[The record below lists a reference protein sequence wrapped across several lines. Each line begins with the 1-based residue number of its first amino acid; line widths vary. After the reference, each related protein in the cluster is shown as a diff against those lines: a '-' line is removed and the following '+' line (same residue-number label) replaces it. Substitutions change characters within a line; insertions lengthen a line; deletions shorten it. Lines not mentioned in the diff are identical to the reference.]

1 MLGPATAVLEVPHVD
16 IEVYCLV
23 EEPVTCL
30 IERIRR
36 QPAEIAIG
44 ALKRS
49 VSANH
54 VRSWLTPALRRRIN
68 VTRGLPLIVRF
79 YSAVTREHPPDEVYH
94 ISVDQNID

>member
-1 MLGPATAVLEVPHVD
+1 MLGPGTAVLEVPHVD

-23 EEPVTCL
+23 EEPVACRT
-30 IERIRR
+30 ESIRR

-54 VRSWLTPALRRRIN
+54 PTSMLTSALRSRIN
-68 VTRGLPLIVRF
+68 VTRGLRPIVRVH
-79 YSAVTREHPPDEVYH
+79 SVVT
-94 ISVDQNID
+94 